1 MATPITTLKKRLT
14 EALALSN
21 MRPIELS
28 SKTGI
33 PKSSISQYMS
43 GYSKPNSERV
53 YLISKALNV
62 SEAWLMGYDVPMERE
77 HSTKLPDNII
87 PIKTKK
93 LPMLGNIAC
102 GEPVFANE
110 EYGEYIDVDGNINA
124 DFCLR
129 AKGDSMTG
137 ARIQDGDIVFIK
149 KQDTIEN
156 GEIAAVLIEDEATL
170 KRVQY
175 DREEDILR
183 LFAENPRYKTMSFSG
198 EKLNQI
204 KIGRASLKRISV
216 QYLRAPKGRGASH
229 GKPTA
234 AEPLQDR
241 YSFFAKNS
249 TNFQTSLFLSDILCY
264 NITNITTIIA
274 KHYSKSKISAHFSMF
289 FSCSVKCLSHLRG
302 KMAV

>member
-21 MRPIELS
+21 MRPVDLS

-77 HSTKLPDNII
+77 QSPKLPDNII
-87 PIKTKK
+87 PLRTKK

-129 AKGDSMTG
+129 AKGDSMIG

-204 KIGRASLKRISV
+204 KIL
-216 QYLRAPKGRGASH
+216 
-229 GKPTA
+229 GKA
-234 AEPLQDR
+234 VA
-241 YSFFAKNS
+241 
-249 TNFQTSLFLSDILCY
+249 FQSD
-264 NITNITTIIA
+264 
-274 KHYSKSKISAHFSMF
+274 
-289 FSCSVKCLSHLRG
+289 VK
-302 KMAV
+302 